1 MKKEYMTIEL
11 KDNRFVITTDKKS
24 IPVDVAEEIVNT
36 VSEGLSSMWRTER
49 KNYKTIIF
57 MQTIAVLVLFISVIT
72 MYFK

>member
-1 MKKEYMTIEL
+1 MTIEL
-11 KDNRFVITTDKKS
+11 KDDRFVITTDKKS

-36 VSEGLSSMWRTER
+36 VSEGLSAMWRTER
-49 KNYKTIIF
+49 KNYRTIIL